1 MFRAYKYRLYP
12 TQAQIQMFL
21 KTFGCVRFIY
31 NKMLADRIAYYR
43 KTKKSL
49 HNTPAQYK
57 KEYPFLKEVDSLA
70 LSNAQLHLNTAYK
83 NFFEQKSVGKPKFK
97 SRKNFYQSYSTNNQ
111 KGSVRIENGKIRLP
125 KIGFVKIRQHRSFEG
140 LIKTVTVSK
149 TPSEKYYISILV
161 ECDSQVIDIIPKTFL
176 GLDFAMH
183 DLYIAS
189 DGSSAEYPRYYRL
202 AQKNLARAQRKLS
215 RTKQGSNNH
224 KKARKRVAIIH
235 EKISNKRKDFLQKK
249 SKQLADVYDAI
260 CIEDISVKQMGKHH
274 RKGFHFGKSVADNGW
289 GMFTSMLAY
298 KLRWQG
304 KQLIKIDKWFPSSQ
318 ICNVCGY
325 HNHDTKDLSIREW
338 TCPSCGIHHNRDIN
352 AAINIREE
360 GKRQIS
366 IVK

>member
-12 TQAQIQMFL
+12 TNAQAQMFL
-21 KTFGCVRFIY
+21 KTFGCVRFVY
-31 NKMLADRIAYYR
+31 NQMLADRIAYYR
-43 KTKKSL
+43 KTKKTL

-70 LSNAQLHLNTAYK
+70 LANAQLHLNMAYK

-111 KGSVRIENGKIRLP
+111 KGSIRIENGKIRLP

-161 ECDSQVIDIIPKTFL
+161 ECDSQVLDIIPKTFI

-183 DLYIAS
+183 GLYVAS
-189 DGSSAEYPRYYRL
+189 DGSSAEYPQYYRL
-202 AQKNLARAQRKLS
+202 AQKKLARAQRKLS

-224 KKARKRVAIIH
+224 EKARKRVAIIH

-260 CIEDISVKQMGKHH
+260 CIEEISVKQMGKHH